1 VNRPCIKRIHRR
13 QIHLPGTYSATDQPR
28 HRRRMTHRCMSTENR
43 TTPSWT
49 VNGVVPSATAA
60 PTRASGKITTLRNIH
75 GTTSCC
81 MNIPG
86 WAGGCTQRHLLR
98 RPSARGYDPRSASRL
113 RSHTKAPTTTLY
125 FVALWRAAM
134 DADHEWIHTTP
145 RAIQHSRDTLA
156 ATSST
161 IATS

>member
-1 VNRPCIKRIHRR
+1 
-13 QIHLPGTYSATDQPR
+13 
-28 HRRRMTHRCMSTENR
+28 MSTENR

-60 PTRASGKITTLRNIH
+60 PTSASGNITTQRNIH
-75 GTTSCC
+75 GTTSCY

-113 RSHTKAPTTTLY
+113 RPHTEAPATTLY
-125 FVALWRAAM
+125 FVGPVESSHERRPRM
-134 DADHEWIHTTP
+134 DTRVTTSNITIKRQAVRYILDHGYEVNFLEVSIDTYMGSS
-145 RAIQHSRDTLA
+145 IVSSRR
-156 ATSST
+156 
-161 IATS
+161 